1 MPSLRFRAGFALD
14 FHVGQGMAK
23 TKSEHYHL
31 LGGDSAMGD
40 WQDELREK
48 LKEREESDG
57 AATTAFNN
65 RQKIVAAG
73 AAGLWDSV
81 RDSLAS
87 AITKING
94 TSKYLTATRDS
105 YSSDITVTYERK
117 RNSKSGWLRWDG
129 TNQALTVFVLGSV
142 AEKKYPV
149 VADPATEKAAFEHS
163 RKTVTPE
170 DVVRDF
176 LQELTG
182 V

>member
-1 MPSLRFRAGFALD
+1 MTVPRPPRLITGKGSSLRARRGCGIPLE
-14 FHVGQGMAK
+14 
-23 TKSEHYHL
+23 T
-31 LGGDSAMGD
+31 
-40 WQDELREK
+40 
-48 LKEREESDG
+48 
-57 AATTAFNN
+57 
-65 RQKIVAAG
+65 
-73 AAGLWDSV
+73 SV
-81 RDSLAS
+81 AS

-94 TSKYLTATRDS
+94 TSKYLTATRDP

-142 AEKKYPV
+142 AEEKYSV
-149 VADPATEKAAFEHS
+149 VVDSATEKAAFEHS